1 MANQRTECIVIDQ
14 SYSSIMQ
21 AMVSAIHQSKHYI
34 YIENQFFISYVKTGS
49 SISDVKNDV
58 ATAIYE
64 RIVRAHEAKE
74 VFRVYILLPLLPAFE
89 GDIAGDTGSGMRAI
103 MYYQYQSISRGDQ
116 SLIVKLEQVSDQS
129 EMSINVQLTNQRPV
143 TSFTLPIIQMYIYQY
158 QV

>member
-1 MANQRTECIVIDQ
+1 
-14 SYSSIMQ
+14 MQ

-129 EMSINVQLTNQRPV
+129 EINDEYQCTTDQSETSNKFYYQSYKCTYISIKFN
-143 TSFTLPIIQMYIYQY
+143 
-158 QV
+158 